1 MDTSKEKEATEKLI
15 KIWKVISWL
24 DDKRWNQVERPDA
37 FVEKVINAK
46 ELQPTQ
52 KILIH
57 WLIYIT
63 DRVKKADVLWETSP
77 AKVKKLVVEY
87 FSKDLS
93 EKEQVIELCKK
104 YEKENE
110 IRAFP
115 ADLESIKRTLILL
128 LEYDKDIISFITR
141 RLSEW
146 EKKYPDTFCPRIA
159 FSLYLLSYKDVGS
172 LARSGEQR
180 RQNQDELNEKTE
192 EATGL
197 LKDDGQFEEEFEEWY
212 DGKYNGSKRWNN
224 KRTWAALRDYKK
236 FISLKS
242 IFINGVTDQTNKK
255 IWKKDFNKQLE
266 LPGDIWNVRFFENCI
281 RPIAEK
287 MGIRGR
293 KAPEVVR
300 NLWEKIRSKCP
311 ESYPEQ
317 FDISFDFAP
326 RMCEKNLCAIC
337 PFGSNGVKLICIPTE
352 DKYCPVALTCCG
364 YVVKCSDKQD
374 KCLLEEG
381 IGKGT
386 CEGGHIS

>member
-1 MDTSKEKEATEKLI
+1 MNTSKDKTCEETLI
-15 KIWKVISWL
+15 EIFKVISWL
-24 DDKRWNQVERPDA
+24 DDKRWNQVERPDIFA
-37 FVEKVINAK
+37 EKVIKAK
-46 ELQPTQ
+46 ELQPAQ

-63 DRVKKADVLWETSP
+63 NRGKQADILWEKNTP
-77 AKVKKLVVEY
+77 KIKELVARY
-87 FSKDLS
+87 FADSLL
-93 EKEQVIELCKK
+93 EKEEVKELCEKH
-104 YEKENE
+104 EKENK
-110 IRAFP
+110 IGAFP

-128 LEYDKDIISFITR
+128 LEYDKDIIGFITR
-141 RLSEW
+141 KLPEW
-146 EKKYPDTFCPRIA
+146 KKKYPEKFCARIA
-159 FSLYLLSYKDVGS
+159 FSLYLLSYKNVGS
-172 LARSGEQR
+172 FAKSEKWR
-180 RQNQDELNEKTE
+180 RKKQDELNKEMEDVKDTLSDNDKFEK
-192 EATGL
+192 
-197 LKDDGQFEEEFEEWY
+197 QFERWY
-212 DGKYNGSKRWNN
+212 GQRWHKRI
-224 KRTWAALRDYKK
+224 WAALRDYKK
-236 FISLKS
+236 FISLKD

-364 YVVKCSDKQD
+364 YVVKCSDKQN

-386 CEGGHIS
+386 CKGGHIS